1 LGGVVL
7 DVEIIIDETYKTSKL
22 VVYTKEITKE
32 VSDLVS
38 KLSNDASK
46 LLLGFNNGEIFII
59 NQDDVISIY
68 TENQK
73 ILARCINGVYQLK
86 SRLYELEESLPTSVF
101 VRISN
106 SEIVNF
112 SKIFSLDMS
121 ITGTITLKFIN
132 GEKTFVS
139 RRYVEKIKNYLGI

>member
-1 LGGVVL
+1 M
-7 DVEIIIDETYKTSKL
+7 DVEIKLDSDFKVPKL
-22 VVYTKEITKE
+22 VIYTSEITNE
-32 VSDLVS
+32 ISEIVR

-46 LLLGFNNGEIFII
+46 LLLGFDDGKIFII
-59 NQDDVISIY
+59 DPNDVFSIF

-73 ILARCINGVYQLK
+73 VLARSTQRLFKLK
-86 SRLYELEESLPTSVF
+86 NRLYELEENPPNESF

-112 SKIFSLDMS
+112 SKVSSLDMS

-139 RRYVEKIKNYLGI
+139 RRYVEKIKFFLGV

>member
-1 LGGVVL
+1 M
-7 DVEIIIDETYKTSKL
+7 DVEIKIDAAYKTPKL
-22 VVYTKEITKE
+22 IIYTNEVTKEI
-32 VSDLVS
+32 SDLVS
-38 KLSNDASK
+38 KLSDDTLK
-46 LLLGFNNGEIFII
+46 LILGFNNGEIFII
-59 NQDDVISIY
+59 NPDDVISIY

-73 ILARCINGVYQLK
+73 ILVRCTTGIYRLK
-86 SRLYELEESLPTSVF
+86 NRLYELEENPPTPAF

-112 SKIFSLDMS
+112 GKVSSLDMS

-139 RRYVEKIKNYLGI
+139 RRYVEKIKKYLGV